1 MRVTDRYLTY
11 TMKRNINSIQVN
23 IKTKSNLFS
32 NCFKESKMLA
42 CVTGQLREDIIMHTG
57 RQLVREL
64 VFLKQ
69 LPRALL
75 LQIGL
80 KLRIVIFIAGD
91 IIFKINTV
99 G

>member
-1 MRVTDRYLTY
+1 
-11 TMKRNINSIQVN
+11 
-23 IKTKSNLFS
+23 
-32 NCFKESKMLA
+32 MLA

-69 LPRALL
+69 LPRSLL

>member
-1 MRVTDRYLTY
+1 
-11 TMKRNINSIQVN
+11 
-23 IKTKSNLFS
+23 
-32 NCFKESKMLA
+32 MLN

-64 VFLKQ
+64 AFLKQ
-69 LPRALL
+69 LPKSLL

-80 KLRIVIFIAGD
+80 KLKIVIFIAGD

-99 G
+99 GMFLLT

>member
-1 MRVTDRYLTY
+1 
-11 TMKRNINSIQVN
+11 
-23 IKTKSNLFS
+23 
-32 NCFKESKMLA
+32 MLA
-42 CVTGQLREDIIMHTG
+42 FVTGQLREDIIMHTG

-69 LPRALL
+69 LPRSLL

-80 KLRIVIFIAGD
+80 NLLIDIFIAGD
-91 IIFKINTV
+91 IIFKINSV

>member
-1 MRVTDRYLTY
+1 
-11 TMKRNINSIQVN
+11 
-23 IKTKSNLFS
+23 
-32 NCFKESKMLA
+32 MLA
-42 CVTGQLREDIIMHTG
+42 CVTGQLHEDIIMHTG
-57 RQLVREL
+57 RQLVREM

-69 LPRALL
+69 LPRSLL
-75 LQIGL
+75 LQISL

>member
-1 MRVTDRYLTY
+1 
-11 TMKRNINSIQVN
+11 
-23 IKTKSNLFS
+23 
-32 NCFKESKMLA
+32 MLA
-42 CVTGQLREDIIMHTG
+42 FVTGQLREDIIMHTG

-69 LPRALL
+69 LPRSLL

-80 KLRIVIFIAGD
+80 NLRIDIFIAGD
-91 IIFKINTV
+91 IIFKINSV